1 MTKNLLSKHSF
12 FGLFLGLSGLAASP
26 NSWGVAK
33 TLNLGVVL
41 PMSGG
46 TATFGL
52 ETSQGVRMAVE
63 EINGKGEI
71 KIQMILEDDKS
82 EVTDAANAAKKLINI
97 DKVQAIIGSIASSNT
112 NAAAPIAQASK
123 VPLLTSASTNVSI
136 TQKGEFVSRICF
148 LDDFQGLAMAR
159 FAINDLKAKKA
170 AIVVDSASDY
180 SMGLSG
186 AFKKAFAEMG
196 GEIVVEVSYVQ
207 KDQDFSSQLTKIRSR
222 KPDVIFAP
230 GYYTEIGNMLK
241 QAKTLGIK
249 ARFLGGDGWSS
260 PKLYEIAGDAA
271 TGHYYADHFFH
282 EDTDPKV
289 KEFVK
294 RFKQKWKVEPSAM
307 AALGYDA
314 VYVMADAA
322 KRIGGNKIDPSSLM
336 QNINQTKDFAGVTGL
351 ISLDSNRNANKSL
364 VVLEGRG
371 PGPAFVRRMSP

>member
-1 MTKNLLSKHSF
+1 MTTLAGLGHSV
-12 FGLFLGLSGLAASP
+12 SDAAVS
-26 NSWGVAK
+26 K

-63 EINGKGEI
+63 EINKQGEI

-82 EVTDAANAAKKLINI
+82 EVTDAANAAKKLINV

-112 NAAAPIAQASK
+112 NAAAPIAQAAK

-159 FAINDLKAKKA
+159 YAFNDLKAKKA

-180 SMGLSG
+180 SMGLSS
-186 AFKKAFAEMG
+186 AFKKAFKELG

-222 KPDVIFAP
+222 KPDVVFAP

-241 QAKTLGIK
+241 QAKTLGVK

-271 TGHYYADHFFH
+271 VGHYYADHFFH

-289 KEFVK
+289 QEFVK

-314 VYVMADAA
+314 VYVMAEAA
-322 KRIGGNKIDPSSLM
+322 KKTTGNTIDPAALM
-336 QNINQTKDFAGVTGL
+336 KNINQTKGYVGVTGP
-351 ISLDSNRNANKSL
+351 ITLDANRNATKSL
-364 VVLEGRG
+364 VVLEGRTS
-371 PGPAFVRRMSP
+371 GPAFVKRMAP